1 MKNAKCLA
9 GWLTC
14 VFVLGCVDV
23 AQAQSPCPSDSL
35 PLNVSVTTDAW
46 GYELYWELIDA
57 SAACGDGTALL
68 WGGNPEVGCGDG
80 VAGLPSEV
88 YDNNTLYTSATIC
101 VSEEDSLVLIHRD
114 SYGDGGS
121 DFAVALGGNEA
132 FGFDGTGSGN
142 EWSFQPVLAVSDLP
156 CLAESIFAD
165 TMTWVGST
173 EDASVSPNEPAPPA
187 SGCGTYGGWC
197 EAGLENT
204 VWLSWEVPQEGGVFE
219 ISTCNEQTTFDTQL
233 ALWRVT
239 NCADFASYELVNAND
254 DAECG
259 LGAYRSTLLTP
270 CLEGGETMMLQI
282 DGYYGAV
289 GTVEVSVTTAAADAW
304 TVSAGVQDLSCSLLT
319 SFDPDG
325 SISVNSNVGNEAVA
339 WMWEGPFG
347 FTSDA
352 ASIGPL
358 LPGDYTLEASFCGQT
373 FSASYEVEEPAPLE
387 VLVSLS
393 PDCALGSTSGL
404 VDIEGGQGVATATW
418 TSGSFGTT
426 GVEVSGLPGGLF
438 EVDVVDENGCQA
450 SEVVW
455 VESVGVPEVDLGPDQ
470 FGCAGDAFTLLA
482 PLGAGLTYEWTT
494 GASGA
499 LAVVQ
504 TDTPGTLVVGVEVT
518 DGAGCT
524 GSDAVILTLDDC
536 TSALEDVGQDV
547 RLNAYPNP
555 FVDDIYVALPESHAE
570 GTPQLR
576 DLSGREVPCVWTV
589 QGTTCRTHVEVP
601 AGVYFL
607 SVAPGLETIR
617 LVKQ

>member
-9 GWLTC
+9 GWLSC
-14 VFVLGCVDV
+14 AFVLGCMDI
-23 AQAQSPCPSDSL
+23 AQGQSPCPSDSL

-121 DFAVALGGNEA
+121 DFAIALGGNEA
-132 FGFDGTGSGN
+132 FGFDGTGGGN
-142 EWSFQPVLAVSDLP
+142 EWAFQPVLAVSDLP

-187 SGCGTYGGWC
+187 LGCGTYGGWC

-204 VWLSWEVPQEGGVFE
+204 VWLSWEVPQGGGVFE

-239 NCADFASYELVNAND
+239 DCADFESYELVNAND

-270 CLEGGETMMLQI
+270 CLDGGETMMLQI

-319 SFDPDG
+319 SFDPNG

-387 VLVSLS
+387 LWFRSAPIAHWVPPL
-393 PDCALGSTSGL
+393 AWSTSK
-404 VDIEGGQGVATATW
+404 VDRAWPRPRGRPGRLAPPGWRSVDFPVACSRSMWSMKMAAKLRK
-418 TSGSFGTT
+418 SFGLKASVCPRWTW
-426 GVEVSGLPGGLF
+426 GRINSDVPGMRSP
-438 EVDVVDENGCQA
+438 C
-450 SEVVW
+450 S
-455 VESVGVPEVDLGPDQ
+455 
-470 FGCAGDAFTLLA
+470 LLW
-482 PLGAGLTYEWTT
+482 E
-494 GASGA
+494 
-499 LAVVQ
+499 
-504 TDTPGTLVVGVEVT
+504 
-518 DGAGCT
+518 
-524 GSDAVILTLDDC
+524 
-536 TSALEDVGQDV
+536 
-547 RLNAYPNP
+547 
-555 FVDDIYVALPESHAE
+555 
-570 GTPQLR
+570 
-576 DLSGREVPCVWTV
+576 
-589 QGTTCRTHVEVP
+589 QG
-601 AGVYFL
+601 
-607 SVAPGLETIR
+607 
-617 LVKQ
+617 